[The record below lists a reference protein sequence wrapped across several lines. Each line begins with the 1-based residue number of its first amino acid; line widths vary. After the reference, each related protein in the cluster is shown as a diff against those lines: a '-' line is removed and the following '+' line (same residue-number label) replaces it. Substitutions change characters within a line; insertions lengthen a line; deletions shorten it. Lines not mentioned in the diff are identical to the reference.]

1 MAINKKLQK
10 NILDAI
16 DNQLRDNT
24 PPQVNITFSALK
36 KLGYSDR
43 DAKLA
48 IGQALVTEMFD
59 VMKTGWEYDEEK
71 YTGMLKQIAQ
81 GRLLYTEENSDED
94 DFAFDADPYEW
105 EDSDDEDVEEFM
117 DPDEPAEFLW
127 QDLYR
132 DYTIDDLHE
141 SAVSYGIRT
150 KNRSKEEICRAIAEK
165 LLEPQQMIDSFVRMN
180 DDMADQVDKLMNE
193 GFLCPEER
201 FMDMIHESMVN
212 SLYFHFGL
220 GASVISC
227 NEVQKAYM
235 DINTPEFRGARREW
249 NWTFQCLSV
258 FLMHYGVGPVS
269 AFADLYNTHPQLSI
283 KEDEVFDHLKKM
295 GKDICREYFQ
305 VNNMIVSRALQKK
318 KEWKKLQSVQA
329 DYPFRKFTYEEVKDL
344 GSHQYPCSHPDWT
357 QMRELLDEAENGSY
371 MKEECMR
378 MLFRYVNAKLK
389 PDDYF
394 RLLDSMFI
402 RLNEEETDRF
412 AELCQK
418 ILKSTPLLERR
429 GSCNPQTAIDL
440 NEWKQAAEAY
450 KEMIRNGNE
459 INPGD
464 IDDCPF

>member
-1 MAINKKLQK
+1 
-10 NILDAI
+10 
-16 DNQLRDNT
+16 
-24 PPQVNITFSALK
+24 
-36 KLGYSDR
+36 
-43 DAKLA
+43 
-48 IGQALVTEMFD
+48 
-59 VMKTGWEYDEEK
+59 
-71 YTGMLKQIAQ
+71 
-81 GRLLYTEENSDED
+81 
-94 DFAFDADPYEW
+94 
-105 EDSDDEDVEEFM
+105 M

-165 LLEPQQMIDSFVRMN
+165 LLEPQQMIDSFVRM
-180 DDMADQVDKLMNE
+180 DDELAERVDTLMDE
-193 GFLCPEER
+193 GFLSGEEGL
-201 FMDMIHESMVN
+201 MDMIHESIIN
-212 SLYFHFGL
+212 PLYFHFGL
-220 GASVISC
+220 GFSAIAC
-227 NEVQKAYM
+227 REVQKAYM
-235 DINTPEFRGARREW
+235 EINTPEFRGARRIW

-258 FLMHYGVGPVS
+258 FLMHYGVGPAS

-283 KEDEVFDHLKKM
+283 KEDEVLEHLKKM

-305 VNNMIVSRALQKK
+305 VNSLIASRALQKN
-318 KEWKKLQSVQA
+318 KEWKKLQAVQS
-329 DYPFRKFTYEEVKDL
+329 DYPFRQFTYEEVKDL

-378 MLFRYVNAKLK
+378 MLLRYVNAKLK